1 MSGSTKERWNPNE
14 EAKVAADVLNVSDA
28 TFEEEVLKA
37 GVPVLVDFWA
47 EWCMPC
53 RMIAPAVESV
63 AQDYGDK
70 IKVAKMNVDENMKT
84 PAKYGIRGIPT
95 LLLFKNGE
103 LMESLVGVQPREK
116 IVEVVAKH
124 L

>member
-1 MSGSTKERWNPNE
+1 MP
-14 EAKVAADVLNVSDA
+14 ADILNVSDA

-37 GVPVLVDFWA
+37 AVPVLVDFWA

-53 RMIAPAVESV
+53 RMIAPAVENI
-63 AQDYGDK
+63 AETYDDK
-70 IKVAKMNVDENMKT
+70 LKVAKMNVDENMKT

-103 LMESLVGVQPREK
+103 LIETIVGAQPREK
-116 IVEVVAKH
+116 IIELVTKH

>member
-1 MSGSTKERWNPNE
+1 M
-14 EAKVAADVLNVSDA
+14 AADVFTVSDA

-37 GVPVLVDFWA
+37 NVPVLVDFWA

-53 RMIAPAVESV
+53 RMIAPAVENI
-63 AQDYGDK
+63 AQTYGDK
-70 IKVAKMNVDENMKT
+70 LKVAKMNVDENMKT

-103 LMESLVGVQPREK
+103 LKETLVGAHPRET
-116 IVEVVAKH
+116 IVELVAKH
-124 L
+124 I

>member
-1 MSGSTKERWNPNE
+1 LP
-14 EAKVAADVLNVSDA
+14 ADILNVSDA
-28 TFEEEVLKA
+28 TFEEKVLKA
-37 GVPVLVDFWA
+37 AVPVLVDFWA

-53 RMIAPAVESV
+53 LLIAPAVENI
-63 AQDYGDK
+63 AETYDDK
-70 IKVAKMNVDENMKT
+70 LKVAKMNVDENMKT

-103 LMESLVGVQPREK
+103 LIETIVGAQPREK
-116 IVEVVAKH
+116 IVELVTKH